1 MGEDMKR
8 LFMTSYEY
16 REGLGEQE
24 RREMTA
30 VFAEYGA
37 GEGAIAQY
45 ERLDGTGGFL
55 VSEEPP
61 DLERDFEGTL
71 RFSRWMHLTITP
83 VVTMDEAFPV
93 YQRVFG

>member
-1 MGEDMKR
+1 MKR

-24 RREMTA
+24 RRDMLA
-30 VFAEYGA
+30 VFAKYGV
-37 GEGAIAQY
+37 GEGLVAQY
-45 ERLDGTGGFL
+45 ERLDGRGGFL

-61 DLERDFEGTL
+61 DLEQDFEGTL
-71 RFSRWMHLTITP
+71 RFSRWLNLTITP
-83 VVTMDEAFPV
+83 VTTMAEAFPV

>member
-1 MGEDMKR
+1 M
-8 LFMTSYEY
+8 
-16 REGLGEQE
+16 
-24 RREMTA
+24 
-30 VFAEYGA
+30 
-37 GEGAIAQY
+37 Y
-45 ERLDGTGGFL
+45 ERLDGRGGFL

-71 RFSRWMHLTITP
+71 RVVRWMHLTITP